1 MKAFT
6 IDTENNIIVHA
17 SAKAAPK
24 EDGIEVF
31 TTEKALGELA
41 TAWPTS
47 RLADI
52 WNSLAGVTPL
62 KKFKDRATGVTRIW
76 SAIQTLGETT
86 APQTPDVAPEQ
97 EPSKGKASAEQ
108 KAPKSPT
115 SANGTREGSKTSRVI
130 ELLKRPGGVTLKEIM
145 TEMSW
150 QSHTTRA
157 LLSAGGSLTKKHGLT
172 VLSAKGENGDRVY
185 SIAS

>member
-6 IDTENNIIVHA
+6 IDTENNITIHA

-24 EDGIEVF
+24 AEGTEIF
-31 TTEKALGELA
+31 TSEKTLGELA
-41 TAWPTS
+41 GAWPTS

-62 KKFKDRATGVTRIW
+62 KKFKDRATGVSRIW
-76 SAIQTLGETT
+76 NAIRTLGEAV

-97 EPSKGKASAEQ
+97 EPGKRKASPEE
-108 KAPKSPT
+108 KAPT
-115 SANGTREGSKTSRVI
+115 SRTNASREGSKTSRAI

-145 TEMSW
+145 SEMSW

>member
-6 IDTENNIIVHA
+6 IDTENNITIHA

-24 EDGIEVF
+24 AEGIEVF
-31 TTEKALGELA
+31 TSEKALGDLA
-41 TAWPTS
+41 TGWPTT

-62 KKFKDRATGVTRIW
+62 KKFKDRATGVSRIW
-76 SAIQTLGETT
+76 NAIQTLGATV
-86 APQTPDVAPEQ
+86 APQSPNIAPE
-97 EPSKGKASAEQ
+97 EVPSKREASPED
-108 KAPKSPT
+108 KAPTTRTNAS
-115 SANGTREGSKTSRVI
+115 REGSKTSRVI
-130 ELLKRPGGVTLKEIM
+130 ELLKRPSGVTLKEIM
-145 TEMSW
+145 SEMSW

-172 VLSAKGENGDRVY
+172 VLSAKGSNGDRVY

>member
-17 SAKAAPK
+17 SAKAALK

-41 TAWPTS
+41 TGWPTS

-97 EPSKGKASAEQ
+97 EPTKGNAGAEQ
-108 KAPKSPT
+108 KAPT
-115 SANGTREGSKTSRVI
+115 SRTNASREGSKTSRVI
-130 ELLKRPGGVTLKEIM
+130 ELLKRPGGVTLKAIM
-145 TEMSW
+145 TEMNW

-157 LLSAGGSLTKKHGLT
+157 LLSAGGSLAKKHGLA